1 MNVKKIVCLP
11 FIGVLLSFT
20 SQLFAANQIQ
30 QIRSNSMDEKVQIV
44 IDVAEKPDLNAFSL
58 SSPTRLVVDIQGS
71 PASDFHNKLSFRNRG
86 VSIVRTGTPDKNKVR
101 VVLELAKDFRWK
113 TYAVPPNG
121 AHGHRVVVD
130 VFDYPSKA
138 PNNRVVA
145 KRVNAPAITL
155 ESHKAGIPNVAK
167 QYKAAPKVAKQFK
180 AVPKKKRALAKV
192 RIVHRPVAKAKTKIQ
207 PKVKARAIKTA
218 ARKPHRYKDILV
230 MIDPGHGGKDSGAIG
245 LHHTQEKRVVLQ
257 IAKRLKRK
265 IDAIPGMRAVLTRRS
280 DRYITLRGRLALARK
295 YKPDLFVSI
304 HADAVHRRAARG
316 SSVFILSNRGA
327 SSEAAKILAQGQ
339 NAVDRKYGIATSS
352 SYDNE
357 VGNVLLK
364 MQQDAT
370 IESSHSLA
378 KKTLRQLKGIG
389 SVHKRFVE
397 RAGFAVLK
405 SPNIPSM
412 LVETAFISNPEEE
425 QKLRNSNYQ
434 DRLASAIARG
444 IKSYFNTHMA
454 YQSRTIKL

>member
-1 MNVKKIVCLP
+1 MNIKKIVCLP
-11 FIGVLLSFT
+11 FIGLLLSFA
-20 SQLFAANQIQ
+20 SQLFAANQVQ
-30 QIRSNSMDEKVQIV
+30 QIRSKSTDQKVQII
-44 IDVAEKPDLNAFSL
+44 IDVAERPNLKAFPL
-58 SSPTRLVVDIQGS
+58 SSPLRLVVDIQGS
-71 PASDFHNKLSFRNRG
+71 LASNFSNKLSFRNRG
-86 VSIVRTGTPDKNKVR
+86 VSIVRTGMPKSDKVR

-113 TYAVPPNG
+113 TYAIPPNG
-121 AHGHRVVVD
+121 KRGHRVVVD
-130 VFDYPSKA
+130 VFDYP
-138 PNNRVVA
+138 NRVLKGKTVA
-145 KRVNAPAITL
+145 KRVKMPVITL
-155 ESHKAGIPNVAK
+155 ESPKASI
-167 QYKAAPKVAKQFK
+167 PKVAKQFK
-180 AVPKKKRALAKV
+180 APSKKRFKAAPKKKQTLAKV
-192 RIVHRPVAKAKTKIQ
+192 RMLGQPVAKAETKIR
-207 PKVKARAIKTA
+207 PKVKPRAIKTA

-245 LHHTQEKRVVLQ
+245 LRQTQEKRVVLQ

-265 IDAIPGMRAVLTRRS
+265 IDATPGMRAILTRRT

-295 YKPDLFVSI
+295 HKPDLFVSI
-304 HADAVHRRAARG
+304 HADAVRRRAARG

-327 SSEAAKILAQGQ
+327 TSEAAKILAQGQ
-339 NAVDRKYGIATSS
+339 NAVDRKYGIASVR
-352 SYDNE
+352 YDNE

-389 SVHKRFVE
+389 SVHKHYVE

-405 SPNIPSM
+405 SPNVPSM

-425 QKLRNSNYQ
+425 QKLRNSSYQ

-444 IKSYFNTHMA
+444 IKSYFNSRMT
-454 YQSRTIKL
+454 YQSKTIKL